1 MLKPLPIVV
10 GILTVGLVG
19 VSLIVMNREPVAVG
33 VESNSYN
40 IQEVPRHPVTKEMEV
55 NAESFVG
62 KKGPEFSLVDSEGIE
77 TTADSLIGGQ
87 PSVLVMTK
95 DGCPCSIESQ
105 PYWTSMSLYYG
116 PTVKFLGIIDV
127 DSKGGKKFKTDFMVP
142 YPILSST
149 DDKVF
154 RAFGA
159 KQSVYVYLF
168 DRDGV
173 IQKVWPGYSRAML
186 TELNKLLSEMTGKE
200 SEPTDYKM
208 VPEKMTSG
216 CFFFQPVGTDKPAW

>member
-1 MLKPLPIVV
+1 M
-10 GILTVGLVG
+10 
-19 VSLIVMNREPVAVG
+19 
-33 VESNSYN
+33 
-40 IQEVPRHPVTKEMEV
+40 TKEMEV